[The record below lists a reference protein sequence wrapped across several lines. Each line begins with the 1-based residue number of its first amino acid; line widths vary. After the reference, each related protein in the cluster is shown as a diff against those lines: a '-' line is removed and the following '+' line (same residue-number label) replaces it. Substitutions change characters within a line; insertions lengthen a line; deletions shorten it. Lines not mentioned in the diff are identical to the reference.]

1 MYTVLRLR
9 VDDGYRDTLEQP
21 KRHEAMFLVAE
32 AIILVGE
39 RGTIENPFGVHEVE
53 AVVLQVPLALR
64 LVPREPHDLVYRHG
78 VYTSSRL
85 DAAV

>member
-9 VDDGYRDTLEQP
+9 VDDGHRDTLEQP

-39 RGTIENPFGVHEVE
+39 RE
-53 AVVLQVPLALR
+53 AYALIANSGR
-64 LVPREPHDLVYRHG
+64 NW
-78 VYTSSRL
+78 
-85 DAAV
+85 